1 MTTNKSS
8 KLVPRLR
15 FSEFRDAGDW
25 KRDQIGNIASITKGK
40 GVSKA
45 DITNS
50 GAIPCIRY
58 AELYTH
64 YCEVIHDVVSHT
76 NVPHEDLI
84 LSQSGDVIVP
94 ASGETR
100 VDIARA
106 ACVLPEHVALG
117 SDLNILRSE
126 LYGPFFSYLLNSPL
140 RRTISRMAQGDT
152 VAHLYPNQLSQVW
165 LAYPLRLEQQK
176 IADCLG
182 SLDDL
187 IAAEGRK
194 LEALRQHKKGLMQQ
208 LFPQPGETVPRLRFK
223 DDQGEDYPDWNT
235 KFLGDLYDI
244 TSSKR
249 VFQSEWK
256 GSGIPFYRARE
267 IIELSKYGTVNNDL
281 FISPEMYEKYSRKYG
296 APQENDLLVT
306 GVGTIGKLYV
316 VPMNRKIY
324 FKDGNIVWFKNLNRV
339 SSIFVKYLFGTR
351 YVEKQ
356 LVDNASITTV
366 ATYTIEAAKK
376 TRVLIPVVKKQQ
388 KIADCLGSLDDLI
401 AAEGRKIEALRQH
414 KKGLMQQLF
423 PSPD

>member
-1 MTTNKSS
+1 MTTDKPSH
-8 KLVPRLR
+8 LVPRLR
-15 FSEFRDAGDW
+15 FPEFCGSGEWETRKWGNIVQRGKETFDPQTCHDTPFLIELENIESRTGRILGVSELEKQNSLKSKFQAGDVLFGKLRPYLQKYARPEFHGVCTSEIW
-25 KRDQIGNIASITKGK
+25 VLRSLEASSAFLFYLIQSERFTQLANISSGSRMPRADWNFIASE
-40 GVSKA
+40 
-45 DITNS
+45 DFE
-50 GAIPCIRY
+50 IP
-58 AELYTH
+58 H
-64 YCEVIHDVVSHT
+64 
-76 NVPHEDLI
+76 
-84 LSQSGDVIVP
+84 
-94 ASGETR
+94 
-100 VDIARA
+100 
-106 ACVLPEHVALG
+106 
-117 SDLNILRSE
+117 SD
-126 LYGPFFSYLLNSPL
+126 
-140 RRTISRMAQGDT
+140 
-152 VAHLYPNQLSQVW
+152 
-165 LAYPLRLEQQK
+165 EQQK